1 MHTSLRSFLAP
12 PRFPENDEKMQRAAL
27 LHMALLVSAGFVSLS
42 LVAIAVGG
50 NVPLRTLLIVAL
62 LLALLMQSGRWLRAG
77 QFRRC
82 ELVLT
87 AGFFIIFT
95 VGVASI
101 GTIRAPATSVYV
113 FWVMLMVTLFRLPGL
128 VIGSIASSV
137 AVLCLIIAENL
148 GWLPKPNL
156 SVGVTQWLVFTA
168 NFVMTAILAHY
179 TNQLTFQA
187 LSRSRTENQR
197 RIQAENELRKLT
209 RAVEQSPN
217 TIIITD
223 LNGTIEYANTRFL
236 SVTGLSYDQ
245 VIGRNLQQLEAGG
258 TPADTYREILSAMSS
273 GREWRGEC
281 VSRKKDGSLY
291 YETAIVSPVIDSDGI
306 TTHYLTV
313 KQDITERKRAEEAL
327 RLSEERHRLIAHL
340 ASDVIWTMSTEGQIT
355 YVSPSVEA
363 VRGFTADEAMQQSMA
378 QSLTPASL
386 AIAQR
391 HFDQL
396 HLDLAAGRPVQAFR
410 GEMEYWCKDG
420 STVWTEVMVQPVLG
434 ENGEVIELLGVTR
447 SIAEH
452 KRLLQEL
459 QDAKA
464 GMERANAELLSLAT
478 TDSLTGAWNRRHF
491 ERIAVTAIAQALRYQ
506 HPLSLVVFDID
517 RFKIVNDRYGH
528 QVGDQVLIELT
539 KVVSQVLR
547 STDIL
552 ARWGGEE
559 FVVVMEHCNES
570 SAMQLA
576 EKIRK
581 EVESHPF
588 PSVGTIT
595 ISLGVAE
602 FRPGDTLNAWFSQ
615 ADQALYDAKNS
626 GRNAVRCASAL
637 FA

>member
-1 MHTSLRSFLAP
+1 
-12 PRFPENDEKMQRAAL
+12 
-27 LHMALLVSAGFVSLS
+27 
-42 LVAIAVGG
+42 
-50 NVPLRTLLIVAL
+50 
-62 LLALLMQSGRWLRAG
+62 
-77 QFRRC
+77 
-82 ELVLT
+82 
-87 AGFFIIFT
+87 
-95 VGVASI
+95 
-101 GTIRAPATSVYV
+101 
-113 FWVMLMVTLFRLPGL
+113 MLMVTLFRLPGL
-128 VIGSIASSV
+128 VIGAIASSV

-148 GWLPKPNL
+148 GWLPKPDL

-245 VIGRNLQQLEAGG
+245 VIGRNLQQLEVGG
-258 TPADTYREILSAMSS
+258 TPADTYREILSAMAS

-281 VSRKKDGSLY
+281 VNRGKDGSLY

-327 RLSEERHRLIAHL
+327 RLSEERHRLIAHF

-363 VRGFTADEAMQQSMA
+363 VRGFTAEEAMQQSMA
-378 QSLTPASL
+378 QSLAPASL
-386 AIAQR
+386 AVAQS

-396 HLDLAAGRPVQAFR
+396 RLDLAAGRPVQAFR

-434 ENGEVIELLGVTR
+434 EHGEVIELLGVTR

-491 ERIAVTAIAQALRYQ
+491 ERIAATAIAQALRYQ

-539 KVVSQVLR
+539 KVVGQVLR

-559 FVVVMEHCNES
+559 FVVVMAHCNES

-602 FRPGDTLNAWFSQ
+602 FGPGDTLNAWFSP
-615 ADQALYDAKNS
+615 ADQVLYDAKNS